1 MRKNSVK
8 RVQGKSARCYSNK
21 GFTLMELMVGATL
34 TTAVI
39 AMAGYGVSSMISTST
54 ASNSRSESRVELG
67 RSTDFIATEIRESS
81 GIVKDVSV
89 ASELPAT
96 AVTDFQASYSG
107 KVDASTIKKVL
118 MIKTTDAAPIVYF
131 VAKPTT
137 GSWKGPRVIYRWG
150 PAFNANGT
158 YSNVGTPS
166 AWVSEALIDQIQNAN
181 GTAPSCPTG
190 STVNGDSGFY
200 ICVDSLGKS
209 AQIFQN
215 GRINKVLG
223 ASENYGVNTDIGVRK
238 ITVTPSNAVIAS
250 GASSP
255 PWTLDNGVV
264 TFNDLLTMS
273 VRYLGGDIVCGDRT
287 KPIPTFGSVKLKTGN
302 EDPTIKNLT
311 MTAGADTSFSN
322 VPANTVMTVSG
333 YAKGNSGSGDC
344 DGSTFGPYAS
354 TNTTQVRALKDGDA
368 VPSTPG
374 YLGQASI
381 DAILTSSSTNPVT
394 GKPIVDTAT
403 KKVVL
408 AKNQVIYLFEFGSTD
423 PDESAFDLQDM
434 VVLATFTPT

>member
-1 MRKNSVK
+1 
-8 RVQGKSARCYSNK
+8 
-21 GFTLMELMVGATL
+21 MELMVGATM

-39 AMAGYGVSSMISTST
+39 AAAGYGVASMISTST
-54 ASNSRSESRVELG
+54 ASNSRSESRAELS

-96 AVTDFQASYSG
+96 SVTAFQASYSG
-107 KVDASTIKKVL
+107 KVDDSTIKKVL
-118 MIKTTDAAPIVYF
+118 MIKTTDATPIVYF
-131 VAKPTT
+131 VANPTT
-137 GSWKGPRVIYRWG
+137 GSWKGPRVLYRWG

-158 YSNVGTPS
+158 YSNVDNPS
-166 AWVSEALIDQIQNAN
+166 AWVSEALVDQIQDAS
-181 GTAPSCPTG
+181 GTNPSCPTG

-223 ASENYGVNTDIGVRK
+223 ASENYGVRTDVGARK
-238 ITVTPSNAVIAS
+238 IIVTPSNAVIAS
-250 GASSP
+250 GASY
-255 PWTLDNGVV
+255 PWTLDHGVV
-264 TFNDLLTMS
+264 TFNDPLTMS
-273 VRYLGGDIVCGDRT
+273 VRYLGGDIVCGDPT
-287 KPIPTFGSVKLKTGN
+287 KPIPTSGSVKLKTGG

-311 MTAGADTSFSN
+311 MTAGDDTSFSD

-333 YAKGNSGSGDC
+333 YAEGNSGSGGCNGD
-344 DGSTFGPYAS
+344 TFGPYAS
-354 TNTTQVRALKDGDA
+354 TNTTQVRALKDGDG

-381 DAILTSSSTNPVT
+381 DAILTSSNTNPVT

-434 VVLATFTPT
+434 VVLATFTPS

>member
-1 MRKNSVK
+1 MRKNLVE
-8 RVQGKSARCYSNK
+8 RAQGKSARRCSNR

-39 AMAGYGVSSMISTST
+39 AAAGYGVASMISTST
-54 ASNSRSESRVELG
+54 ASNSRSEIRAELG
-67 RSTDFIATEIRESS
+67 RSNDFIATEIRESS

-96 AVTDFQASYSG
+96 SVTAFQASYSG
-107 KVDASTIKKVL
+107 KVDDSTIKKVL
-118 MIKTTDAAPIVYF
+118 MIKTTGATPIVYF

-137 GSWKGPRVIYRWG
+137 GSWKGPRVVYRWG

-158 YSNVGTPS
+158 YSNVNTPS
-166 AWVSEALIDQIQNAN
+166 AWVSEVLVDQIQNAS
-181 GTAPSCPTG
+181 GTDPSCPTD
-190 STVNGDSGFY
+190 SMVNGDSGFY

-215 GRINKVLG
+215 GKISKVLG
-223 ASENYGVNTDIGVRK
+223 ASENYEANTNIGVRK

-250 GASSP
+250 GAAAP
-255 PWTLDNGVV
+255 PWTLDDGVV
-264 TFNDLLTMS
+264 TVNDPLTMS
-273 VRYLGGDIVCGDRT
+273 VRYLGGDIVCGDPT
-287 KPIPTFGSVKLKTGN
+287 EPIPTFGSVKLKTGGGT
-302 EDPTIKNLT
+302 PTIKNLT
-311 MTAGADTSFSN
+311 MTAGADTSFSD

-344 DGSTFGPYAS
+344 DGDTLGPYVS
-354 TNTTQVRALKDGDA
+354 TSTTQVRALKDGDS
-368 VPSTPG
+368 VPSIPG

-381 DAILTSSSTNPVT
+381 DAVLTSASANPLT
-394 GKPIVDTAT
+394 GKPIVDTGT
-403 KKVVL
+403 KKIVL